1 MKAIRLLKLLEQN
14 EPVKYNTEFEVA
26 TADGKVK
33 VEGTI
38 VGVMGLNITK
48 TGLSFTH
55 IPSGMSIFNLKPE
68 YINYILGDDFYDQL
82 TKNTKTVRGIISS
95 IANFQKLKK
104 EDSKLFMS
112 YFVPFAEKFNEVF
125 NRYDNK
131 LDMTNSQFKKDMTS
145 TINNIL
151 KSVLEKIKK

>member
-26 TADGKVK
+26 TEEGKVK
-33 VEGTI
+33 VEGTV
-38 VGVMGLNITK
+38 VGVMGLNLTK

-55 IPSGMSIFNLKPE
+55 IPSGMSMFNLKPE
-68 YINYILGDDFYDQL
+68 YINYILDDNFYSQL
-82 TKNTKTVRGIISS
+82 TKNTKTAKGVISNVV
-95 IANFQKLKK
+95 NFQKIKK

-125 NRYDNK
+125 NKYDNK
-131 LDMTNSQFKKDMTS
+131 LDMTNPQFKKDMTS
-145 TINNIL
+145 TINDIL
-151 KSVLEKIKK
+151 KSVLDKIKK